1 MSFDSNTTPVVG
13 IDAPL
18 VADVIPLIDL
28 SQLLLANV
36 NAPSYNLTSAQI
48 NWINEFIAASPSSF
62 AQITSDIKTISAT
75 GEVGL
80 KNIPQIVKL
89 IADIYNSGA
98 INSKLVNPENTIA
111 FIKFTLD
118 VILSSP
124 LLVIPDI
131 EKEAIKELV
140 DISLSLLSMN
150 IGTMEAII
158 DEVESSACFTGCLKF
173 FTCK

>member
-62 AQITSDIKTISAT
+62 TQITSDIKAISAT

-111 FIKFTLD
+111 FIRFTLD
-118 VILSSP
+118 VIFSSP
-124 LLVIPDI
+124 LLVLPDI

-150 IGTMEAII
+150 IGTIEAII
-158 DEVESSACFTGCLKF
+158 DEVESSACFTGCFKF
-173 FTCK
+173 FKCK